1 MATKSISD
9 KISNEKTTIYLD
21 PKVKKNVQYY
31 ALRDD
36 RSLSDI
42 INQKLFEYLEDMAD
56 LVAIE
61 ETKDESTVPFKQVVK
76 ELGLDLNDIRHRAEK
91 GRPKAVK
98 KT

>member
-1 MATKSISD
+1 MATGSISD

-21 PKVKKNVQYY
+21 PKLKKSVQYY

-56 LVAIE
+56 LAAIKDA
-61 ETKDESTVPFKQVVK
+61 KDEPTVPFNQVLK
-76 ELGLDLNDIRHRAEK
+76 ELGLDLNEIRHRIKKE
-91 GRPKAVK
+91 RPKAAK